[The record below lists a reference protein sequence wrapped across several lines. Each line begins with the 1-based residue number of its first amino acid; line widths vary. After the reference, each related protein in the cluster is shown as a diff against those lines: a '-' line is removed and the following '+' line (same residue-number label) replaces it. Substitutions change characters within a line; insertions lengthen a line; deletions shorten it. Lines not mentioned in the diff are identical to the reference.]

1 MKCKVLSV
9 CPYLY
14 LTLMGHTSVITIKLA
29 FITFSN
35 FENIPNESRIIDE
48 INLQNRAW
56 QKSGIIA
63 KMTNKLMYHIL
74 YSLNCLKT
82 WCPRVFW
89 YGKFDYE
96 VNHMIWE
103 VCMTLMIQIWV
114 LETPWSHTNIA
125 HWELQKWRL
134 GTLARRFM
142 HDSLPCLFQSIF
154 SHFSQADPLIT
165 EKG

>member
-56 QKSGIIA
+56 QKSGFIA

-82 WCPRVFW
+82 WCPRVFL
-89 YGKFDYE
+89 
-96 VNHMIWE
+96 VWE
-103 VCMTLMIQIWV
+103 IGL
-114 LETPWSHTNIA
+114 WSQSYDLRSLYDPNDTNMG
-125 HWELQKWRL
+125 L
-134 GTLARRFM
+134 G
-142 HDSLPCLFQSIF
+142 
-154 SHFSQADPLIT
+154 DPLESYEYRSLRVAKMKT
-165 EKG
+165 RNFG

>member
-14 LTLMGHTSVITIKLA
+14 LTFMGHTSVITIKLA

-56 QKSGIIA
+56 QKSGFIA

-82 WCPRVFW
+82 WCSRVFW

-114 LETPWSHTNIA
+114 LETPWSHTVIA

-142 HDSLPCLFQSIF
+142 HDSLFCLFQSIF
-154 SHFSQADPLIT
+154 SHFSQADPFIA